1 MAALLGAEDFALHLL
16 QFRRDES
23 LGVGQSLLA
32 GVMLRHLV
40 EVGAGHLD
48 EISEHG
54 IKPHLERGDA
64 GFLDLLL
71 LQLGD
76 PVLALGGAPAQFVE
90 RGVEALA
97 DDAAVLESHRWIVG
111 DGPRNQVGHLRQ
123 LVQLPSQ
130 LAQQRRDVIGCFL
143 LEHVL
148 AEGRRDRVGRLLHL
162 GDHAAQ
168 AG

>member
-23 LGVGQSLLA
+23 LGVGQGLLA

-54 IKPHLERGDA
+54 IEPHLERGDA
-64 GFLDLLL
+64 GFLHLLL

-97 DDAAVLESHRWIVG
+97 DDAAVLQRHRRIVG
-111 DGPRNQVGHLRQ
+111 DGP
-123 LVQLPSQ
+123 
-130 LAQQRRDVIGCFL
+130 
-143 LEHVL
+143 
-148 AEGRRDRVGRLLHL
+148 
-162 GDHAAQ
+162 
-168 AG
+168 